1 MQTITIET
9 NDLFDLTKELK
20 SFLSKGFYI
29 EGLKLIGKTY
39 KVTFK
44 KSQLE
49 EPLSNEEQQQL
60 IEQKLL
66 NLKLNK
72 AGSDLNKR

>member
-1 MQTITIET
+1 MPTITIET
-9 NDLFDLTKELK
+9 NDLFDLTKELR

-29 EGLKLIGKTY
+29 EGLKLIDKTY

-66 NLKLNK
+66 HLKLNN